1 MVSQHPLDG
10 PSSGF
15 CVMAVGLVYPLLP
28 ASRTYF
34 DGLTLGPLY
43 QRDLRLNQAHV
54 AITENDD
61 SSVLAST
68 TLPERAGH
76 LLPALGFR
84 RSGELLAAAWEI
96 EHPEAAG
103 LVDDFVALLGERSRN
118 TFQWASSSSRYSACS
133 RSWCCTKGPLV
144 SR

>member
-15 CVMAVGLVYPLLP
+15 YVMAVGLVYPLLP
-28 ASRTYF
+28 ESHTYF
-34 DGLTLGPLY
+34 DGPTLGPLY
-43 QRDLRLNQAHV
+43 QRDLRLNQSRA

-61 SSVLAST
+61 SSVLANT
-68 TLPERAGH
+68 TRPERAGQ

-96 EHPEAAG
+96 AHPQAAG
-103 LVDDFVALLGERSRN
+103 LVDDFVALLGE
-118 TFQWASSSSRYSACS
+118 
-133 RSWCCTKGPLV
+133 
-144 SR
+144 